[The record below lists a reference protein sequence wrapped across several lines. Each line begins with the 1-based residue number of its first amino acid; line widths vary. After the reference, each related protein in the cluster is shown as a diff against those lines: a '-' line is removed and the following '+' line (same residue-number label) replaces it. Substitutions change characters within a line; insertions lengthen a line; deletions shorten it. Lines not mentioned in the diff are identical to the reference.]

1 VTIATPQCTSG
12 ATNPSLTTA
21 LANCGDTLFDFIV
34 LPYTDTA
41 SLNALDTFLNAQS
54 GRWAWSQQIFGGY
67 FTVAR
72 GTFGTLTTLGAAR
85 NSQYGSILGVN
96 DSPTPSWI
104 VAAQLVGAIAPSLR
118 NDPGQPLQTL
128 PITGMLAPP
137 TASRLPLSQR
147 NSLLFS
153 GISTFNTD
161 QAGVCHVENMITTYQ
176 TNAFGNPD
184 SSYLQV
190 ETMYL
195 LAYVLR
201 FMSGIVTSKFGRMKL
216 AANGTRFAAGA
227 AIVTPN
233 VIKAEIIAA
242 YQWLEF
248 NGYVQDSKAFAA
260 NLIVEKNATNPNRV
274 DCLWPGT
281 LISQLRIF
289 ALLAQFRL

>member
-1 VTIATPQCTSG
+1 
-12 ATNPSLTTA
+12 
-21 LANCGDTLFDFIV
+21 
-34 LPYTDTA
+34 
-41 SLNALDTFLNAQS
+41 
-54 GRWAWSQQIFGGY
+54 
-67 FTVAR
+67 
-72 GTFGTLTTLGAAR
+72 
-85 NSQYGSILGVN
+85 
-96 DSPTPSWI
+96 
-104 VAAQLVGAIAPSLR
+104 
-118 NDPGQPLQTL
+118 
-128 PITGMLAPP
+128 MLAPP

-201 FMSGIVTSKFGRMKL
+201 YMSGIVTSKFSRMKL

-281 LISQLRIF
+281 LINQLRIF